1 MSVTAKVGF
10 DHTGEDGEKRV
21 PGDIVTVSDEEYRIR
36 GPQGD
41 GFMRE
46 ATKADAKDAEA
57 DSSDKTKGAVPP
69 AGSKK

>member
-10 DHTGEDGEKRV
+10 DHTGDDGEKRV
-21 PGDIVTVSDEEYRIR
+21 PGDIVTVSDEEFRRR
-36 GPQGD
+36 GPDGD

-46 ATKADAKDAEA
+46 ASKADARDAVA
-57 DSSDKTKGAVPP
+57 DASDKTKGAVPP